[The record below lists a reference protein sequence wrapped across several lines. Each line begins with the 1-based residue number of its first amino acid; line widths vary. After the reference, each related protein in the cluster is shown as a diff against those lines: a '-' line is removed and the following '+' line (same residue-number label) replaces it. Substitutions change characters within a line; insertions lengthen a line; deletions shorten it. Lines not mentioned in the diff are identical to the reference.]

1 MPRLPLILAALI
13 LAPLPTMALER
24 PGGGHAHHAHDPL
37 ALANTH
43 DPGSNREM
51 AQVLAEARARL
62 DAGKPLEALRQLPW
76 HLEALPDELRAQAL
90 DIQAGSE
97 AALGRTMDAIKTW
110 HILYTA
116 RISPEHSAHARRSI
130 QAMLRGLP
138 PGDIRALKQRAR
150 NPATLHWL
158 NDAQPD
164 ADHPERSFRRLTGP
178 GSVKELPQGVY
189 PEHVA
194 VILPLSGRYGNL
206 AEAVLRGVK
215 ASHRDLA
222 SSQRPQ
228 LSIYD
233 MGEPPE
239 SAWQKYQEA
248 VEAGAEIIIGP
259 LTREA
264 AAQFTERPSLPVPL
278 LLLNQPGDDFTSTA
292 QVIQFALKPEHETAQ
307 VAHLAY
313 TRGHRRAAI
322 MAPRS
327 SLGDR
332 LASAFNHQFTQ
343 QGGHVISVQH
353 YAPAATDFQVLL
365 RRILARNV
373 DMLFLVASPEQA
385 RMIQPQL
392 RYLHAGHLPVYA
404 TSHLFEVQN
413 RHEQDPDLE
422 GIIFPEMPAML
433 SRQGAQGDDRRLLHG
448 NPAWPHLVA
457 MGIDAFTLIPE
468 LDRLQRDPQA
478 THTGLTG
485 HLSLDS
491 QGRLVREF
499 DWAHFRNGRPAPL
512 QAHQDGS

>member
-1 MPRLPLILAALI
+1 
-13 LAPLPTMALER
+13 
-24 PGGGHAHHAHDPL
+24 
-37 ALANTH
+37 
-43 DPGSNREM
+43 
-51 AQVLAEARARL
+51 
-62 DAGKPLEALRQLPW
+62 
-76 HLEALPDELRAQAL
+76 
-90 DIQAGSE
+90 
-97 AALGRTMDAIKTW
+97 
-110 HILYTA
+110 
-116 RISPEHSAHARRSI
+116 
-130 QAMLRGLP
+130 
-138 PGDIRALKQRAR
+138 
-150 NPATLHWL
+150 
-158 NDAQPD
+158 
-164 ADHPERSFRRLTGP
+164 
-178 GSVKELPQGVY
+178 
-189 PEHVA
+189 
-194 VILPLSGRYGNL
+194 
-206 AEAVLRGVK
+206 
-215 ASHRDLA
+215 
-222 SSQRPQ
+222 
-228 LSIYD
+228 

-392 RYLHAGHLPVYA
+392 RYLH
-404 TSHLFEVQN
+404 
-413 RHEQDPDLE
+413 EQDPDLE